1 MFDYQHNN
9 RFFAQIAEEIKEL
22 GVEELSKLKAQNIS
36 PVYRGIYFNADKR
49 TLYAVNYHSRYL
61 TRILAPLLTFHCHD
75 TRYLYKKAKGVNW
88 DDLFSVDHSF
98 AIFATVTHSRI
109 THSQYAARRL
119 KDAVVDHFIES
130 CGKRP
135 RIDTIKPDV
144 WLNLHI
150 DHNLATISL
159 DTSGGSLH
167 RRGYR
172 LETVDAPMQETIAAA
187 IIGLAEWD
195 GSRPLYDPMCGSGTL
210 LIEAMQRYCRIPA
223 GLLRPH
229 FGFES
234 LPDFDHALWSNVKRE
249 ADKTI
254 RSLARGMIAGSD
266 ISDKAI
272 KVAKKNAS
280 RFPQGGTIRLMVTNF
295 QKITELTD
303 MTIVS
308 NPPYGVRLGTKESAD
323 QLYGLLGDFLKQR
336 CKRSTA
342 FIYFGDR
349 KQIPAIGLKPAWKK
363 PLNNGGLDGRLAKFE
378 IY

>member
-22 GVEELSKLKAQNIS
+22 CVEELSKLKAQNIS

-159 DTSGGSLH
+159 DTAEYLQACFALTSDLSPCPILTTPSGRMSS
-167 RRGYR
+167 
-172 LETVDAPMQETIAAA
+172 AKQIKQ
-187 IIGLAEWD
+187 
-195 GSRPLYDPMCGSGTL
+195 SG
-210 LIEAMQRYCRIPA
+210 P
-223 GLLRPH
+223 
-229 FGFES
+229 
-234 LPDFDHALWSNVKRE
+234 
-249 ADKTI
+249 
-254 RSLARGMIAGSD
+254 
-266 ISDKAI
+266 
-272 KVAKKNAS
+272 
-280 RFPQGGTIRLMVTNF
+280 
-295 QKITELTD
+295 
-303 MTIVS
+303 
-308 NPPYGVRLGTKESAD
+308 
-323 QLYGLLGDFLKQR
+323 LLG
-336 CKRSTA
+336 
-342 FIYFGDR
+342 
-349 KQIPAIGLKPAWKK
+349 
-363 PLNNGGLDGRLAKFE
+363 E
-378 IY
+378 